1 LSNDL
6 KPCRRGDR
14 HGTGTVVS
22 VNGTRSDEGAVRR
35 AVRIILDGGIVAFPT
50 ESFYGLGVDAM
61 RKDSVELLFRI
72 KARDQGQPILILIP
86 SLETLEQYAAAVPEV
101 ARELMEAFWPGG
113 LTLVFEAA
121 KRVLPILTGGTGK
134 IGVRLSSH
142 PVAASLARTLGHPIT
157 GTSAN
162 LSGYPPAR
170 SAGEVA
176 RSFGKQVDLILDG
189 GGTPEGKASTV
200 LDVTV
205 DPPVVLREGMISSR
219 DLAGFISQEL
229 GPHYR

>member
-6 KPCRRGDR
+6 KHCRRGGS
-14 HGTGTVVS
+14 HGTGTVVRVS
-22 VNGTRSDEGAVRR
+22 STTPDEGSIRQ

-61 RKDSVELLFRI
+61 REDSVALLFRI

-86 SLETLEQYAAAVPEV
+86 SLETLEQYAAAVPGV
-101 ARELMEAFWPGG
+101 ARELMESFWPGG
-113 LTLVFEAA
+113 LTLVFEATE
-121 KRVLPILTGGTGK
+121 RVLPVLTGGTGK

-142 PVAASLARTLGHPIT
+142 PVAALLARSLGHPIT

-162 LSGYPPAR
+162 FSGYPPAR

-176 RSFGKQVDLILDG
+176 RGFGKQVDLILDG
-189 GGTPEGKASTV
+189 GGTPEGKPSTV
-200 LDVTV
+200 LDVTA
-205 DPPVVLREGMISSR
+205 DPPVVLREGMISRR
-219 DLAGFISQEL
+219 DLAGFIS
-229 GPHYR
+229 